1 MDEEA
6 KPIGRSG
13 TVGAAP
19 GVLLDMLVVG
29 KAVAV
34 DAVDAAVVVVGS
46 GAAVVTPALSQGFG
60 GDTGIFWWWRLDE
73 EV

>member
-13 TVGAAP
+13 TVGAP
-19 GVLLDMLVVG
+19 GALLDMLVVG
-29 KAVAV
+29 KAVAAV
-34 DAVDAAVVVVGS
+34 DAVDAVVVVGS